1 MPDIGGNDRCCHSIK
16 NMTDGSSA
24 SAALQH
30 AVVTLLRCPLIANP
44 PPLVMDSRNLTL
56 LDLGS
61 RDYLASSDLPPACQV
76 RVGQHAD
83 SPYWQILRVMHKGGE
98 HRAQSLHV
106 MTG

>member
-1 MPDIGGNDRCCHSIK
+1 
-16 NMTDGSSA
+16 MTDGSSA

-44 PPLVMDSRNLTL
+44 PALVMDSRNLTL
-56 LDLGS
+56 MDLGS

-76 RVGQHAD
+76 REEQHVD
-83 SPYWQILRVMHKGGE
+83 SPYWHMRRVMHKRGE
-98 HRAQSLHV
+98 HPAQSLRV